1 MIVPLPILFGNL
13 LLVLVM
19 HRCCNVTSCV
29 GGGQAILIG
38 IGIGSISFCLIF
50 LYCMFCCSG
59 LYVWAVPNIPE
70 KKIAARNKDGILEPL
85 EEGDSL
91 LL

>member
-50 LYCMFCCSG
+50 LCYYITVCFAAVGCMVC
-59 LYVWAVPNIPE
+59 AVPNIPE
-70 KKIAARNKDGILEPL
+70 KNCSP
-85 EEGDSL
+85 
-91 LL
+91 